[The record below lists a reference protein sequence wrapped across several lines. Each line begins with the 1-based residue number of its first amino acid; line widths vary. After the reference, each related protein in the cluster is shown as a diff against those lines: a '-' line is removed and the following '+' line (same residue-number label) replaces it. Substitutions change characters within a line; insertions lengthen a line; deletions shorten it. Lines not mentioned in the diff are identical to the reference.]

1 ETSDTTAPPT
11 LSEFVATALPRSEPD
26 SSRRHAYLN
35 AYARSPGWTSAL
47 VRAQLALGGDVP
59 HPVLQMLDPALELDG
74 ARRHPS
80 LTEWARVLN
89 DYRRRLKTFDGEAA
103 LHRRELVDEALKRLG
118 YGERKSRRLHTRL
131 RPTTFGSA
139 LFSGVTEV
147 LRHEHSGRDKV
158 RSVVL
163 VDEVRGH
170 GRRLGSLRMARTLVD
185 AGFDAMAVL

>member
-1 ETSDTTAPPT
+1 
-11 LSEFVATALPRSEPD
+11 
-26 SSRRHAYLN
+26 
-35 AYARSPGWTSAL
+35 
-47 VRAQLALGGDVP
+47 
-59 HPVLQMLDPALELDG
+59 
-74 ARRHPS
+74 
-80 LTEWARVLN
+80 
-89 DYRRRLKTFDGEAA
+89 
-103 LHRRELVDEALKRLG
+103 LVDEALKRLG

-185 AGFDAMAVL
+185 AGFDAMAVLPSGVWAPKAMRERLLRAIEPHHPTDD